1 LLTPEKSGILNSKMA
16 PGHLLNDDA
25 EQLRAEIRN
34 FLPYGQDWLNTPS
47 QLLGGAT
54 PEERIQAGDLE
65 AMRNLFHSILY
76 VGVV

>member
-1 LLTPEKSGILNSKMA
+1 MA
-16 PGHLLNDDA
+16 TGHLLNDDA
-25 EQLRAEIRN
+25 EELRMRIRID
-34 FLPYGQDWLNTPS
+34 LPYGQDWLNTPH

-65 AMRNLFHSILY
+65 AVRNLLYSILE